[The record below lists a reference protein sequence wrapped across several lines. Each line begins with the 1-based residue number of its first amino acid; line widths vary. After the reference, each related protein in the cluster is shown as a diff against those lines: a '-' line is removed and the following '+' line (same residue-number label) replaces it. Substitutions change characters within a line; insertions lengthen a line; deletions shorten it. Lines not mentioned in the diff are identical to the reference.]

1 VSRATLLLVL
11 AVLAGTAVAFAETER
26 LKISATALEG
36 ANVQPVFS
44 PVCRCAES
52 KAEIRLR
59 VHRRDDV
66 TVTVLNAAGHTV
78 RMLASSRPVRNRV
91 VLYWNGRDDS
101 GAVVPDGTYSV
112 HVELAFADRTI
123 DLPKHVVVDTVAPTA
138 QLVGYQPR
146 VLTRGPKARLIV
158 HYRVSEPAHAIL
170 YVNGKRILGPTYSR
184 ETSAHFKWYGV
195 RRLRPGRYRLQLAAL
210 DLAGN
215 LGARTPVFVLR
226 VRR

>member
-11 AVLAGTAVAFAETER
+11 AVLAGTAVAFTETER

-78 RMLASSRPVRNRV
+78 RVLASSRPVRNRV
-91 VLYWNGRDDS
+91 VLYWNGRDGS

-170 YVNGKRILGPTYSR
+170 YINGQRILRTYSR
-184 ETSAHFKWYGV
+184 ETNAKFKWYGV

-215 LGARTPVFVLR
+215 LGARTPVFILR
-226 VRR
+226 LRR

>member
-11 AVLAGTAVAFAETER
+11 VVLAGTAVAFAETER

-44 PVCRCAES
+44 PVCKCAES

-59 VHRRDDV
+59 VHRPDDI
-66 TVTVLNAAGHTV
+66 TVTVLNSAGKTV
-78 RMLASSRPVRNRV
+78 RVLASSRHVRRRV
-91 VLYWNGRDDS
+91 TLHWDGRDDS
-101 GAVVPDGTYSV
+101 GAIVPDGTYSV
-112 HVELAFADRTI
+112 HVDLAFANRTI
-123 DLPKHVVVDTVAPTA
+123 DLPKHVAVDTVAPTA

-146 VLTRGPKARLIV
+146 VLTRAPKARLVV
-158 HYRVSEPAHAIL
+158 HYRLSEAAHAIL
-170 YVNGKRILGPTYSR
+170 YVNGRRVLRTYSR
-184 ETSAHFKWYGV
+184 ETSAKFKWYGV

-215 LGARTPVFVLR
+215 LGTRTPVFILR
-226 VRR
+226 IRR

>member
-44 PVCRCAES
+44 PVCRCAGS
-52 KAEIRLR
+52 KAEIRLS
-59 VHRRDDV
+59 VHRPDDI
-66 TVTVLNAAGHTV
+66 TVTVLSSAGKTV
-78 RMLASSRPVRNRV
+78 RVLASLRHVRHRV
-91 VLYWNGRDDS
+91 VLYWNARDQS

-112 HVELAFADRTI
+112 HVQLELADRTI

-138 QLVGYQPR
+138 QLIGYQPR
-146 VLTRGPKARLIV
+146 VLTLAPKARV
-158 HYRVSEPAHAIL
+158 VVRYRVSEPAHAVL
-170 YVNGKRILGPTYSR
+170 YLDGKRVLRTYSR
-184 ETSAHFKWYGV
+184 ETSAKFKWYGA

-215 LGARTPVFVLR
+215 LGARTPVFILR

>member
-44 PVCRCAES
+44 PVCHCAES
-52 KAEIRLR
+52 TAEIRLR
-59 VHRRDDV
+59 VHRPDEI
-66 TVTVLNAAGHTV
+66 TVTVLNAAGKTV
-78 RMLASSRPVRNRV
+78 RVLASSRHVRHRV
-91 VLYWNGRDDS
+91 TLHWDGHDDS
-101 GAVVPDGTYSV
+101 GAIVPDGTYSV

-123 DLPKHVVVDTVAPTA
+123 DLPKHVVVDTIAPDA

-146 VLTRGPKARLIV
+146 VLIRTPKARLVV
-158 HYRVSEPAHAIL
+158 HYRLSESAHAVL
-170 YVNGKRILGPTYSR
+170 YVNGARVLRTYSR
-184 ETSAHFKWYGV
+184 EQSATFKWYGV